1 MEELLGI
8 HVPPPRDDFRIRE
21 THVSSALRKD
31 PLPGIDYSFNP
42 YVGCYHG
49 CIFCYVPRLLQID
62 RNMWGASVIVKRNAA
77 TVLAKELKRLP
88 RGLVAISTATD
99 PYQFVEG
106 KYRVTRHALE
116 VLLRADWPVS
126 VLSRAPLM
134 IRDLDLFT
142 QFADIE
148 VGMSLPTLDDR
159 ARALL
164 EPWAP
169 PIDARLRCLRA
180 LADAGLTTFVGFAPA
195 YPPTGGWT
203 PEAVAEAFAEVGVKK
218 MFTRALDARW
228 GVPEAMAKHLDG
240 SELADDLGRIGDLET
255 IAPFVSR
262 VGEECR
268 VRGIDFRN
276 AFEFRLPESNSG
288 RVAGRGAMIPAGA
301 RSSPSPD
308 RAASGRRPHAVRED
322 AELALASRKRP
333 IGVRPT

>member
-8 HVPPPRDDFRIRE
+8 HVASPRDTFQIRE
-21 THVSSALRKD
+21 VHVSTALRKD

-42 YVGCYHG
+42 YIGCFHG
-49 CIFCYVPRLLQID
+49 CLFCYVPRLLQID
-62 RNMWGASVIVKRNAA
+62 RSTWGTSVVVKRNAA

-106 KYRVTRHALE
+106 KYRITRHALE
-116 VLLRADWPVS
+116 VLLRAGWPVS

-134 IRDLDLFT
+134 MRDLDLFT
-142 QFADIE
+142 QFAEIE
-148 VGMSLPTLDDR
+148 VGMSVPTLDDR

-169 PIDARLRCLRA
+169 PIDARLRCLRV

-203 PEAVAEAFAEVGVKK
+203 PAEIADAFAEARVKK

-228 GVPEAMAKHLDG
+228 GVPEAIAKRLDG
-240 SELADDLGRIGDLET
+240 SELAEDLARIDDPEVIG
-255 IAPFVSR
+255 PFVSR
-262 VGEECR
+262 LAEECR
-268 VRGIDFRN
+268 SRGIDFRN
-276 AFEFRLPESNSG
+276 SFEFRGPESNSG
-288 RVAGRGAMIPAGA
+288 FG
-301 RSSPSPD
+301 SPE
-308 RAASGRRPHAVRED
+308 SGR
-322 AELALASRKRP
+322 
-333 IGVRPT
+333 

>member
-1 MEELLGI
+1 MTAPTCSSRGRSLQGEELLSRSSPRETDETQTSLSTCMDELLGI
-8 HVPPPRDDFRIRE
+8 HVPAPRDDFRIRE

-31 PLPGIDYSFNP
+31 PLPGMDYSFNP
-42 YVGCYHG
+42 YVGCFHG
-49 CIFCYVPRLLQID
+49 CSFCYVPRLLQID
-62 RNMWGASVIVKRNAA
+62 RSTWGGSVVVKRNAA

-106 KYRVTRHALE
+106 KYRITRHALE
-116 VLLRADWPVS
+116 VLLKADWPVS

-148 VGMSLPTLDDR
+148 VGMSVPTLDDR

-203 PEAVAEAFAEVGVKK
+203 PETIAKAFAEVGVKK

-228 GVPEAMAKHLDG
+228 GVPGAMAKRLDG
-240 SELADDLGRIGDLET
+240 SELATSLGRIGDLDT
-255 IAPFVSR
+255 IVPFVSQL
-262 VGEECR
+262 GEECR
-268 VRGIDFRN
+268 ALGIEFRN
-276 AFEFRLPESNSG
+276 AFEFRLPNADSG
-288 RVAGRGAMIPAGA
+288 FG
-301 RSSPSPD
+301 SPD
-308 RAASGRRPHAVRED
+308 AQR
-322 AELALASRKRP
+322 
-333 IGVRPT
+333 